1 MLTRIPIQ
9 TNDSKIRE
17 CYIEIGDVW
26 DRERQTFPSRF
37 VIEFVEPVDSIT
49 FRTEVAAELAGE
61 VHSVGAPTL
70 RLVNVF
76 PAVENAEPQPSRI
89 AS

>member
-1 MLTRIPIQ
+1 MLTHIPIQ
-9 TNDSKIRE
+9 TNDPKIRE
-17 CYIEIGDVW
+17 CYIEVGDTW
-26 DRERQTFPSRF
+26 DREKHTFPSRF
-37 VIEFVEPVDSIT
+37 VIEFVEPVDRVE

-76 PAVENAEPQPSRI
+76 PAVENAEPKPRI
-89 AS
+89 VS

>member
-9 TNDSKIRE
+9 TNDPKIRE
-17 CYIEIGDVW
+17 CYIEVGDTW
-26 DRERQTFPSRF
+26 DREKHTFPSRF
-37 VIEFVEPVDSIT
+37 VIEFVEPVDHVA
-49 FRTEVAAELAGE
+49 FATEVAAELAGE

-76 PAVENAEPQPSRI
+76 PAVENAEPKPPRI
-89 AS
+89 IQ